1 MKHILEMLMEIENL
15 TPAEKALVQENIANL
30 DPQPPGASVQSA
42 LLGHHQAEGYGVE
55 VQPCHLNHL
64 LPHMQDL

>member
-30 DPQPPGASVQSA
+30 DPQPPGASVQPGQQRYV
-42 LLGHHQAEGYGVE
+42 LMLQQLHRNHH
-55 VQPCHLNHL
+55 
-64 LPHMQDL
+64 